1 MTGVA
6 VGDEVCAV
14 GVGVARYA
22 VLEYYAAS
30 PPTAPG
36 AASAR
41 RAGRCVCRNAPMD
54 RVQPRATASRADAAW
69 RQALA
74 TGGARGNSPAL

>member
-41 RAGRCVCRNAPMD
+41 RAGRCVCGTRRWTGSN
-54 RVQPRATASRADAAW
+54 RATASRADPAW

-74 TGGARGNSPAL
+74 TGGARGNLPAL